1 MADFRKLGKGVA
13 GALQQAQQL
22 AAAEREANLA
32 KFLTESKTPMRLYHG
47 TMATEGG
54 KAQEAIRRFKPS
66 KEGALGSGVYLTPK
80 SSFANTYADT
90 SNLSRSDAGMDE
102 IGGQNVL
109 PVHAQIKNPLIIEG
123 NGDPMI
129 EALIKLGMD
138 EDKAVRMVERA
149 YDQKGYIGKE
159 VETRARAAGYDGL
172 MQYRDGDLNEVVSYN
187 PNAVKSAIGNEGT
200 YDITSPDLSK
210 AQGGGIHMQAG
221 GKALKGALSAFRKA
235 SEEASALSKVQGT
248 QDVLPKAQAEANK
261 AAMLAKTK
269 DPRQF
274 YHGSQADIKKF
285 IPSHKGSFV
294 SPDPEFASRFSE
306 GATGMHGPNVM
317 PVRVMVE
324 NPFDYDNP
332 EHMKTVREAA
342 KKRFPG
348 NKGVQYELDAIAGVD
363 DSGGVHNNWASI
375 EHPDV
380 QRLIKE
386 LGFDAYYT
394 SEAGTKNLGIY
405 DPKRI
410 KSDIG
415 NRGTYDTTKGDIN
428 EARGGAIHMQKGGKT
443 GALGK
448 IAQAI
453 KAANKEA
460 DATLASGKLEEALK
474 AKQAPMTT
482 PSGTGLPL
490 MPRSAGM
497 YTPGVEQKDLPRMP
511 MVDKARAANQQPK
524 YTERMQDLLD
534 SPTARKKIDKLI
546 NQGKDLNVQEWYGT
560 EPLRQVAMD
569 IGMSQKQFDEFLAQM
584 ASASQR
590 NPVDQQNKM
599 GSYLYHLSQTG
610 QLPDDAFLM
619 TNKIKR
625 GKAERPE
632 GTAIELPPGYG
643 SLAQGDIFSRG
654 KQIASGDIEGAL
666 PPDKKL
672 GTFYRNYQG
681 NLKPVTVDVNAVRGP
696 IIERGDPR
704 WLASKLVEKDEEG
717 NVIATHF
724 PRKDVE
730 SGKMSLKEAKA
741 RPGFWEAAPSGSE
754 YAGFEDLWQRGAKRH
769 GMAPAEAQAL
779 GWYGSAD
786 VTALKTKPELYIDN
800 LERMIKRT
808 AEQTGQNPRLVM
820 EDVLRGKQYLK
831 AKGGSVSKQP
841 TKIKAYGK
849 DIEAKIHD
857 EFAHHINAAKG
868 GEIKKMP
875 WKAAQGGVA
884 ANPSMD
890 NTMPDRS
897 DAGGINYA
905 PKFANGGNVRRFDN
919 GGSAARIPGQS
930 VSAPPPDQP
939 SKAKLMAEILA
950 RMAKEQGKEEVGS
963 LTKPRTATDL
973 LNRGVVAP
981 AVGAPVD
988 ILNMGL
994 EGIDAVRDLASGK
1007 PVANRFASEKPF
1019 LGSEHLKDLMKQYGM
1034 TSETERPMMETAL
1047 SIASPGAAVR
1057 GATKAAQM
1065 APKALRAGEAG
1076 LNTATAAMRRPMTP
1090 ATVTMEAVAPD
1101 LAKYKPRDWQETA
1114 TKRMTGPGAP
1124 VSMETMGGQRTTKRP
1139 GQGVY
1144 ENFEGQL
1151 ETNPLV
1157 AVDVPRAGN
1166 LSTNKALRA
1175 DIVQGGQDLAQESV
1189 AAHRFVPM
1197 MTNNIA
1203 DASAMLIS
1211 PKGGKLT
1218 NEEVVM
1224 LGQQLPGM
1232 IVAHN
1237 PRLGGVVVMPYDQS
1251 KGKVPTEFFDAQDV
1265 AKSVLGKRANFT
1277 YGKSDPA
1284 KDRLYIERGD
1294 YATEGAKPSSAES
1307 KAMRERLQRAE
1318 GRLFREPAQSPGG
1331 LRQARAVPATTAD

>member
-1 MADFRKLGKGVA
+1 MPDYKKLARG
-13 GALQQAQQL
+13 
-22 AAAEREANLA
+22 
-32 KFLTESKTPMRLYHG
+32 
-47 TMATEGG
+47 
-54 KAQEAIRRFKPS
+54 
-66 KEGALGSGVYLTPK
+66 
-80 SSFANTYADT
+80 FA
-90 SNLSRSDAGMDE
+90 S
-102 IGGQNVL
+102 
-109 PVHAQIKNPLIIEG
+109 
-123 NGDPMI
+123 
-129 EALIKLGMD
+129 
-138 EDKAVRMVERA
+138 
-149 YDQKGYIGKE
+149 
-159 VETRARAAGYDGL
+159 
-172 MQYRDGDLNEVVSYN
+172 
-187 PNAVKSAIGNEGT
+187 
-200 YDITSPDLSK
+200 
-210 AQGGGIHMQAG
+210 
-221 GKALKGALSAFRKA
+221 ALKQADA
-235 SEEASALSKVQGT
+235 EASALSKLKGT

-269 DPRQF
+269 DPRRF
-274 YHGSQADIKKF
+274 YHGTQADINQF
-285 IPSHKGSFV
+285 IASHKGAFV
-294 SPDPEFASRFSE
+294 SPDPEFASKFSE
-306 GATGMHGPNVM
+306 GATGVHGPNVM

-332 EHMKTVREAA
+332 AHMKAIREAA
-342 KKRFPG
+342 SKRFPG
-348 NKGVQYELDAIAGVD
+348 NKGVQYEIDALAGVD
-363 DSGGVHNNWASI
+363 DSGGVYNNWASI
-375 EHPDV
+375 EHPDI
-380 QRLIKE
+380 QRLIKQ
-386 LGFDAYYT
+386 LGHDAYYT
-394 SEAGTKNLGIY
+394 SEGGTKNLGIY
-405 DPKRI
+405 DPRRI

-415 NRGTYDTTKGDIN
+415 NRGTYDVTKGDIK
-428 EARGGAIHMQKGGKT
+428 EAKGGPIHMQKGGKA

-448 IAQAI
+448 IAQAV

-460 DATLASGKLEEALK
+460 DAIIEAGKLEEALK

-490 MPRSAGM
+490 MPRSQGM

-511 MVDKARAANQQPK
+511 MVDKARAAGQQPK

-546 NQGKDLNVQEWYGT
+546 NQGKDLGVQEWYGT
-560 EPLRQVAMD
+560 EPIRQVAMD
-569 IGMSQKQFDEFLAQM
+569 IGMTQKQFDEFLAQM

-599 GSYLYHLSQTG
+599 GSYLWHLSQTG
-610 QLPDDAFLM
+610 QLPEDAYLL

-625 GKAERPE
+625 GKQAAPE

-769 GMAPAEAQAL
+769 GMSPAEAQAL

-786 VTALKTKPELYIDN
+786 VTALKTKPELYVEN

-808 AEQTGQNPRLVM
+808 AEQTGQNPRQVM

-831 AKGGSVSKQP
+831 AKGGSVEKQP
-841 TKIKAYGK
+841 AIKIKAYGK
-849 DIEAKIHD
+849 DIEDKIHD
-857 EFAHHINAAKG
+857 EFAAHINAAKG
-868 GEIKKMP
+868 GEIKKLAWKNTPPMKMAQGGAP
-875 WKAAQGGVA
+875 NMGPASDHTVPDSADGGAINYEPGYAPGGWAKAGKAIAKAAQEAGMAKPVTAEKELTTAKDYHTSMMDEVRRRAVEAKKEMDSWNYKYDKGQRVFTEHGAKNNLPPLTVVERSRHGNNLMWEGEPWRSPKIIDPETGKAKRTPYEPGYKLRREDPETGEWQEFILPESAIKGDVDFRNGGVA
-884 ANPSMD
+884 HFDGGGMAVDQSDMGGMD
-890 NTMPDRS
+890 T
-897 DAGGINYA
+897 
-905 PKFANGGNVRRFDN
+905 
-919 GGSAARIPGQS
+919 Q
-930 VSAPPPDQP
+930 
-939 SKAKLMAEILA
+939 KAKLMAEILA
-950 RMAKEQGKEEVGS
+950 RMAKDQGKEEIAS
-963 LTKPRTATDL
+963 LKKPRAVTDI
-973 LNRGVVAP
+973 LNRGVVAS
-981 AVGAPVD
+981 AAGLPVD
-988 ILNMGL
+988 LMNMGL

-1007 PVANRFASEKPF
+1007 RVENRIASEKPF
-1019 LGSEHLKDLMKQYGM
+1019 LGSEHLKDLMNQYGM
-1034 TSETERPMMETAL
+1034 TSGEERPMMETGLSLFSPAGAL
-1047 SIASPGAAVR
+1047 KGAAKT
-1057 GATKAAQM
+1057 AEA

-1076 LNTATAAMRRPMTP
+1076 LNAATAAVRRPFTP

-1101 LAKYKPRDWQETA
+1101 LAKYKPRQWQETA
-1114 TKRMTGPGAP
+1114 TRRLTGPGGP
-1124 VSMETMGGQRTTKRP
+1124 VSMDVMGGQKTTKRP

-1166 LSTNKALRA
+1166 LSTNKGLRA

-1197 MTNNIA
+1197 ATNNIA
-1203 DASAMLIS
+1203 DASAMLIT

-1218 NEEVVM
+1218 DEEVVM

-1237 PRLGGVVVMPYDQS
+1237 PRLGGVVVMPFDQA

-1277 YGKSDPA
+1277 YGKADPA

-1294 YATEGAKPSSAES
+1294 YATEGAKPSSPAS

-1331 LRQARAVPATTAD
+1331 LRQARGVPATTAD

>member
-1 MADFRKLGKGVA
+1 MADVKRI
-13 GALQQAQQL
+13 GAKFAKMMQQASSEAEAAL
-22 AAAEREANLA
+22 AAE
-32 KFLTESKTPMRLYHG
+32 
-47 TMATEGG
+47 
-54 KAQEAIRRFKPS
+54 
-66 KEGALGSGVYLTPK
+66 
-80 SSFANTYADT
+80 
-90 SNLSRSDAGMDE
+90 
-102 IGGQNVL
+102 
-109 PVHAQIKNPLIIEG
+109 
-123 NGDPMI
+123 
-129 EALIKLGMD
+129 
-138 EDKAVRMVERA
+138 
-149 YDQKGYIGKE
+149 
-159 VETRARAAGYDGL
+159 
-172 MQYRDGDLNEVVSYN
+172 
-187 PNAVKSAIGNEGT
+187 
-200 YDITSPDLSK
+200 
-210 AQGGGIHMQAG
+210 
-221 GKALKGALSAFRKA
+221 
-235 SEEASALSKVQGT
+235 
-248 QDVLPKAQAEANK
+248 K
-261 AAMLAKTK
+261 AA
-269 DPRQF
+269 
-274 YHGSQADIKKF
+274 
-285 IPSHKGSFV
+285 
-294 SPDPEFASRFSE
+294 
-306 GATGMHGPNVM
+306 
-317 PVRVMVE
+317 
-324 NPFDYDNP
+324 
-332 EHMKTVREAA
+332 
-342 KKRFPG
+342 
-348 NKGVQYELDAIAGVD
+348 
-363 DSGGVHNNWASI
+363 
-375 EHPDV
+375 
-380 QRLIKE
+380 
-386 LGFDAYYT
+386 
-394 SEAGTKNLGIY
+394 
-405 DPKRI
+405 
-410 KSDIG
+410 
-415 NRGTYDTTKGDIN
+415 
-428 EARGGAIHMQKGGKT
+428 
-443 GALGK
+443 
-448 IAQAI
+448 
-453 KAANKEA
+453 KEA
-460 DATLASGKLEEALK
+460 GKLEEALK

-511 MVDKARAANQQPK
+511 MVDKARAAGQQPK

-546 NQGKDLNVQEWYGT
+546 NQGKDLGVQEWYGT
-560 EPLRQVAMD
+560 EPIRQVAMD

-599 GSYLYHLSQTG
+599 GSYLWHLSQTG
-610 QLPDDAFLM
+610 QLPEDAYLL

-625 GKAERPE
+625 GKQAAPE

-786 VTALKTKPELYIDN
+786 VTALKTKPELYVEN
-800 LERMIKRT
+800 LERMIRRT
-808 AEQTGQNPRLVM
+808 AEQTGQNPRQVM

-831 AKGGSVSKQP
+831 AKGGSVNKQP
-841 TKIKAYGK
+841 TIKIKAYGK
-849 DIEAKIHD
+849 DIEDKIHD
-857 EFAHHINAAKG
+857 EFAAHINAARG
-868 GEIKKMP
+868 GEIKKLA
-875 WKAAQGGVA
+875 WKNTPPMKMAQGGAPNMGPASDHTV
-884 ANPSMD
+884 
-890 NTMPDRS
+890 PDS
-897 DAGGINYA
+897 ADGGAINYEPGYAGGGDVRG
-905 PKFANGGNVRRFDN
+905 FDGGGIAVDQSES
-919 GGSAARIPGQS
+919 GGMDTQ
-930 VSAPPPDQP
+930 
-939 SKAKLMAEILA
+939 KAKLMAEILA
-950 RMAKEQGKEEVGS
+950 RMAKDQGKEEIAS
-963 LTKPRTATDL
+963 LKKPRAVTDI
-973 LNRGVVAP
+973 LNRGVVAS
-981 AVGAPVD
+981 AAGLPVD
-988 ILNMGL
+988 LMNMGL

-1007 PVANRFASEKPF
+1007 RVENRIASEKPF
-1019 LGSEHLKDLMKQYGM
+1019 LGSEHLKDLMNQYGM
-1034 TSETERPMMETAL
+1034 TSGEERPMMETGLSLFSPAGAL
-1047 SIASPGAAVR
+1047 KGAAKT
-1057 GATKAAQM
+1057 AEA

-1076 LNTATAAMRRPMTP
+1076 LNAATAAVRRPFTP

-1101 LAKYKPRDWQETA
+1101 LAKYKPRQWQETA
-1114 TKRMTGPGAP
+1114 TRRLTGPGGP
-1124 VSMETMGGQRTTKRP
+1124 VSMDVMGGQKTTKRP

-1166 LSTNKALRA
+1166 LSTNKGLRA

-1197 MTNNIA
+1197 ATNNIA
-1203 DASAMLIS
+1203 DASAMLIT

-1218 NEEVVM
+1218 DEEVVM

-1237 PRLGGVVVMPYDQS
+1237 PRLGGVVVMPFDQA

-1277 YGKSDPA
+1277 YGKADPA

-1294 YATEGAKPSSAES
+1294 YATEGAKPSSPAS

-1331 LRQARAVPATTAD
+1331 LRQARGVPATTAD

>member
-1 MADFRKLGKGVA
+1 MPDYKK
-13 GALQQAQQL
+13 
-22 AAAEREANLA
+22 LA
-32 KFLTESKTPMRLYHG
+32 KG
-47 TMATEGG
+47 
-54 KAQEAIRRFKPS
+54 
-66 KEGALGSGVYLTPK
+66 
-80 SSFANTYADT
+80 FA
-90 SNLSRSDAGMDE
+90 S
-102 IGGQNVL
+102 
-109 PVHAQIKNPLIIEG
+109 
-123 NGDPMI
+123 
-129 EALIKLGMD
+129 
-138 EDKAVRMVERA
+138 
-149 YDQKGYIGKE
+149 
-159 VETRARAAGYDGL
+159 
-172 MQYRDGDLNEVVSYN
+172 
-187 PNAVKSAIGNEGT
+187 
-200 YDITSPDLSK
+200 
-210 AQGGGIHMQAG
+210 
-221 GKALKGALSAFRKA
+221 ALKQADA
-235 SEEASALSKVQGT
+235 EASALSKMKGT
-248 QDVLPKAQAEANK
+248 QDVLPRAQADANK

-269 DPRQF
+269 DPRKF
-274 YHGSQADIKKF
+274 YHGTQADIKQF
-285 IPSHKGSFV
+285 IASHKGAFV
-294 SPDPEFASRFSE
+294 SPDPEFASKFSE

-317 PVRVMVE
+317 PVRVMVD

-332 EHMKTVREAA
+332 AHMKAVREAA
-342 KKRFPG
+342 SKRFPG
-348 NKGVQYELDAIAGVD
+348 NKGLQYELDAIAGVD

-375 EHPDV
+375 EHPDI
-380 QRLIKE
+380 QRLIKQ
-386 LGFDAYYT
+386 LGHDAYYT
-394 SEAGTKNLGIY
+394 SEGGVKNLGIY
-405 DPKRI
+405 DAKRI

-428 EARGGAIHMQKGGKT
+428 EAKGGPIHMQKGGKT

-448 IAQAI
+448 MAQAV
-453 KAANKEA
+453 KAASKEA
-460 DATLASGKLEEALK
+460 DAMIEAGKLEEALK

-490 MPRSAGM
+490 MPRSQGM

-560 EPLRQVAMD
+560 EPIRQVAMD
-569 IGMSQKQFDEFLAQM
+569 IGMTQKQFDQFLAQM

-599 GSYLYHLSQTG
+599 GSYLHYLSQTG
-610 QLPDDAFLM
+610 QLPEDAFLM

-704 WLASKLVEKDEEG
+704 WLSSKLVEKDEEG
-717 NVIATHF
+717 RVIATHF

-786 VTALKTKPELYIDN
+786 VTALKTKPELYVEN

-808 AEQTGQNPRLVM
+808 AEQTGQNPRQVM

-831 AKGGSVSKQP
+831 AKGGSVKQP
-841 TKIKAYGK
+841 AIKIKAYGK
-849 DIEAKIHD
+849 DIENKIHD
-857 EFAHHINAAKG
+857 EFAAHINAAKG

-875 WKAAQGGVA
+875 WKNTPPLKRAQGGIA

-890 NTMPDRS
+890 NTMPDRT
-897 DAGGINYA
+897 DAGAINYA
-905 PKFANGGNVRRFDN
+905 PKFANGGDVRGFD
-919 GGSAARIPGQS
+919 GGGAAVDQSASGGMDTQ
-930 VSAPPPDQP
+930 
-939 SKAKLMAEILA
+939 KAKLMAEILA
-950 RMAKEQGKEEVGS
+950 RMAKDQGKEEIAS
-963 LTKPRTATDL
+963 LKKPRAATDI
-973 LNRGVVAP
+973 LNRGVVAS
-981 AVGAPVD
+981 AAGAPVD
-988 ILNMGL
+988 IMNMGL
-994 EGIDAVRDLASGK
+994 EGIDALRGLASGK
-1007 PVANRFASEKPF
+1007 PVEKRIASDKPF
-1019 LGSEHLKDLMKQYGM
+1019 LGSEHLKDLMSQYGM
-1034 TSETERPMMETAL
+1034 TSGEERPMMETAL
-1047 SIASPGAAVR
+1047 SLASPAGALKGAAKT
-1057 GATKAAQM
+1057 AEA
-1065 APKALRAGEAG
+1065 APKAMRAGEAG
-1076 LNTATAAMRRPMTP
+1076 LNAATAAMRRPFTP

-1114 TKRMTGPGAP
+1114 TRRMTGPGAP

-1166 LSTNKALRA
+1166 LSTNKRLRA

-1237 PRLGGVVVMPYDQS
+1237 PRLGGVVVMPFDQA

-1277 YGKSDPA
+1277 YGKADPA

-1294 YATEGAKPSSAES
+1294 YATEGAKPSSASS

-1331 LRQARAVPATTAD
+1331 LRQARGVPATTAD

>member
-1 MADFRKLGKGVA
+1 MADVKRI
-13 GALQQAQQL
+13 GAKFAKMMQQASSEAEAAL
-22 AAAEREANLA
+22 AAE
-32 KFLTESKTPMRLYHG
+32 
-47 TMATEGG
+47 
-54 KAQEAIRRFKPS
+54 
-66 KEGALGSGVYLTPK
+66 
-80 SSFANTYADT
+80 
-90 SNLSRSDAGMDE
+90 
-102 IGGQNVL
+102 
-109 PVHAQIKNPLIIEG
+109 
-123 NGDPMI
+123 
-129 EALIKLGMD
+129 
-138 EDKAVRMVERA
+138 
-149 YDQKGYIGKE
+149 
-159 VETRARAAGYDGL
+159 
-172 MQYRDGDLNEVVSYN
+172 
-187 PNAVKSAIGNEGT
+187 
-200 YDITSPDLSK
+200 
-210 AQGGGIHMQAG
+210 
-221 GKALKGALSAFRKA
+221 
-235 SEEASALSKVQGT
+235 
-248 QDVLPKAQAEANK
+248 K
-261 AAMLAKTK
+261 AA
-269 DPRQF
+269 
-274 YHGSQADIKKF
+274 
-285 IPSHKGSFV
+285 
-294 SPDPEFASRFSE
+294 
-306 GATGMHGPNVM
+306 
-317 PVRVMVE
+317 
-324 NPFDYDNP
+324 
-332 EHMKTVREAA
+332 
-342 KKRFPG
+342 
-348 NKGVQYELDAIAGVD
+348 
-363 DSGGVHNNWASI
+363 
-375 EHPDV
+375 
-380 QRLIKE
+380 
-386 LGFDAYYT
+386 
-394 SEAGTKNLGIY
+394 
-405 DPKRI
+405 
-410 KSDIG
+410 
-415 NRGTYDTTKGDIN
+415 
-428 EARGGAIHMQKGGKT
+428 
-443 GALGK
+443 
-448 IAQAI
+448 
-453 KAANKEA
+453 KEA
-460 DATLASGKLEEALK
+460 GKLEEALK

-511 MVDKARAANQQPK
+511 MVDKARAAGQQPK

-546 NQGKDLNVQEWYGT
+546 NQGKDLGVQEWYGT
-560 EPLRQVAMD
+560 EPIRQVAMD

-590 NPVDQQNKM
+590 NPVDQQNRM
-599 GSYLYHLSQTG
+599 GSYLWHLSQTG
-610 QLPDDAFLM
+610 QLPEDAYLL

-625 GKAERPE
+625 GKQAAPE

-786 VTALKTKPELYIDN
+786 VTALKTKPELYVEN
-800 LERMIKRT
+800 LERMIRRT
-808 AEQTGQNPRLVM
+808 AEQTGQNPRQVM

-831 AKGGSVSKQP
+831 AKGGSVNKQP
-841 TKIKAYGK
+841 TIKIKAYGK
-849 DIEAKIHD
+849 DIEGKIHD
-857 EFAHHINAAKG
+857 EFAAHINAARG
-868 GEIKKMP
+868 GEIKKLA
-875 WKAAQGGVA
+875 WKNTPPLKKAQGGTV
-884 ANPSMD
+884 ANPSID
-890 NTMPDRS
+890 NTMPDSS
-897 DAGGINYA
+897 DSGAMKYAPTYAGGGWAKAGKAIAKAAQEAGMAKPVTAEKELTTVKDYHTSMMDEVRRRAVEAKKEMDSWNYKYDKGQRVFTEHGA
-905 PKFANGGNVRRFDN
+905 KNNLPPLTVVERSRHGNNLMWEGEPWRSPKIIDPETGKAKRTPYEPGYKLRREDPETGEWQEFILPESAIKGDVDFRNGGVAHFD
-919 GGSAARIPGQS
+919 GGGMAVDQS
-930 VSAPPPDQP
+930 DMGGMDTQ
-939 SKAKLMAEILA
+939 KAKLMAEILA
-950 RMAKEQGKEEVGS
+950 RMAKDQGKEEIAS
-963 LTKPRTATDL
+963 LKKPRAVTDI
-973 LNRGVVAP
+973 LNRGVVAS
-981 AVGAPVD
+981 AAGLPVD
-988 ILNMGL
+988 LMNMGL

-1007 PVANRFASEKPF
+1007 RVENRIASEKPF
-1019 LGSEHLKDLMKQYGM
+1019 LGSEHLKDLMNQYGM
-1034 TSETERPMMETAL
+1034 TSGEERPMMETGLSLFSPAGAL
-1047 SIASPGAAVR
+1047 KGAAKT
-1057 GATKAAQM
+1057 AEA

-1076 LNTATAAMRRPMTP
+1076 LNAATAAVRRPFTP

-1101 LAKYKPRDWQETA
+1101 LAKYKPRQWQETA
-1114 TKRMTGPGAP
+1114 TRRLTGPGGP
-1124 VSMETMGGQRTTKRP
+1124 VSMDVMGGQKTTKRP

-1197 MTNNIA
+1197 ATNNIA
-1203 DASAMLIS
+1203 DASAMLIT

-1218 NEEVVM
+1218 DEEVVM

-1237 PRLGGVVVMPYDQS
+1237 PRLGGVVVMPFDQA

-1277 YGKSDPA
+1277 YGKADPA

-1294 YATEGAKPSSAES
+1294 YATEGAKPSSPAS

-1331 LRQARAVPATTAD
+1331 LRQARGVPATTAD

>member
-1 MADFRKLGKGVA
+1 MADFKKLGKGLTSA
-13 GALQQAQQL
+13 IKQAEVS
-22 AAAEREANLA
+22 AASKLKGTQDVLPKAEREANLQ
-32 KFLTESKTPMRLYHG
+32 KFLEPSKAPMRLYHG
-47 TMATEGG
+47 TNATEGG
-54 KAQEAIRRFKPS
+54 KGTEAIRRIKPS
-66 KEGALGSGVYLTPK
+66 KEGALGSGIYTTPNTAHA
-80 SSFANTYADT
+80 SSYTGIPNDEALEMMRLGGDYSKKMADQFAADRVT
-90 SNLSRSDAGMDE
+90 GTLRE
-102 IGGQNVL
+102 GQASGNML
-109 PVHAQIKNPLIIEG
+109 PVHVQMRNPLIIG
-123 NGDPMI
+123 KSGRSIDPAAD
-129 EALIKLGMD
+129 ALMSLGMD
-138 EDKAVRMVERA
+138 EASAIRLVEKAFEE
-149 YDQKGYIGKE
+149 KGNIGKQIQ
-159 VETRARAAGYDGL
+159 TRAQAQGYDGI
-172 MQYRDGDLNEVVSYN
+172 MQYRGDDLSEVVSYN
-187 PNAVKSAIGNEGT
+187 PSAVKSAIGN
-200 YDITSPDLSK
+200 
-210 AQGGGIHMQAG
+210 
-221 GKALKGALSAFRKA
+221 
-235 SEEASALSKVQGT
+235 
-248 QDVLPKAQAEANK
+248 
-261 AAMLAKTK
+261 
-269 DPRQF
+269 
-274 YHGSQADIKKF
+274 
-285 IPSHKGSFV
+285 
-294 SPDPEFASRFSE
+294 
-306 GATGMHGPNVM
+306 
-317 PVRVMVE
+317 
-324 NPFDYDNP
+324 
-332 EHMKTVREAA
+332 
-342 KKRFPG
+342 
-348 NKGVQYELDAIAGVD
+348 
-363 DSGGVHNNWASI
+363 
-375 EHPDV
+375 
-380 QRLIKE
+380 
-386 LGFDAYYT
+386 
-394 SEAGTKNLGIY
+394 
-405 DPKRI
+405 
-410 KSDIG
+410 
-415 NRGTYDTTKGDIN
+415 RGTYDATKGDIN

-460 DATLASGKLEEALK
+460 DAALEAGKLQEALK

-490 MPRSAGM
+490 MPRTGGM
-497 YTPGVEQKDLPRMP
+497 YTPGIEQKDLPRMP
-511 MVDKARAANQQPK
+511 MVDKARAEGKQPK

-534 SPTARKKIDKLI
+534 SPTARKKVDKLI

-569 IGMSQKQFDEFLAQM
+569 IGMTQREFDIFLAQM

-610 QLPDDAFLM
+610 KLPDDEFLM

-717 NVIATHF
+717 NILATHF
-724 PRKDVE
+724 PRKDVA

-754 YAGFEDLWQRGAKRH
+754 YAGFEELWQRGAKRH
-769 GMAPAEAQAL
+769 NMAPAEAQAL

-800 LERMIKRT
+800 LERMIRRT
-808 AEQTGQNPRLVM
+808 AEQTGQNPTKVM

-831 AKGGSVSKQP
+831 AKGGSVNKQP
-841 TKIKAYGK
+841 IKIKAYGK
-849 DIEAKIHD
+849 DIESKIHD
-857 EFAHHINAAKG
+857 EFASHINAANG
-868 GEIKKMP
+868 GAIKKMP
-875 WKAAQGGVA
+875 WKAQGGAIKTLPGKAAGGGVA
-884 ANPSMD
+884 QYD
-890 NTMPDRS
+890 E
-897 DAGGINYA
+897 GGA
-905 PKFANGGNVRRFDN
+905 
-919 GGSAARIPGQS
+919 AARIPGQS
-930 VSAPPPDQP
+930 VSAPPADQP

-963 LTKPRTATDL
+963 LKKPRAATDL

-981 AVGAPVD
+981 LAGLPVD
-988 ILNMGL
+988 MMNMGL
-994 EGIDAVRDLASGK
+994 EGIDAVRGLASGK
-1007 PVANRFASEKPF
+1007 PVDNRFASDKPF

-1034 TSETERPMMETAL
+1034 TTEADRPMMETAL
-1047 SIASPGAAVR
+1047 SLFSPAGAIKGAAKT
-1057 GATKAAQM
+1057 AEA
-1065 APKALRAGEAG
+1065 APKVMRAGEAG
-1076 LNTATAAMRRPMTP
+1076 LNAATAAVRRPMTP

-1101 LAKYKPRDWQETA
+1101 LAKYKPRNFQETV
-1114 TKRMTGPGAP
+1114 TRRMTGPGAP
-1124 VSMETMGGQRTTKRP
+1124 VSMETMGGRKTTKRP

-1166 LSTNKALRA
+1166 LSTNKGLRA

-1218 NEEVVM
+1218 NEEVVA

-1237 PRLGGVVVMPYDQS
+1237 PRLGGVVVMPFDQA

-1277 YGKSDPA
+1277 YGKADPA

-1318 GRLFREPAQSPGG
+1318 GRLFREPSQSPGG
-1331 LRQARAVPATTAD
+1331 LRQARGVPATTAD